1 MMICWPD
8 EVWTATGTRAVVWAG
23 AATCTGTGTC
33 WYTVCPFGPDTGT
46 SAICCTVCVGICMI
60 CGAAVAAPA
69 TMACCPFGSVMIC
82 CAAAAACGA
91 AAAAVGAAALRV
103 AACNPAGWA

>member
-60 CGAAVAAPA
+60 CGAAAAAPA

-82 CAAAAACGA
+82 CAAAACGA
-91 AAAAVGAAALRV
+91 VAAAVGAAALRV
-103 AACNPAGWA
+103 AACNPAAGWA

>member
-82 CAAAAACGA
+82 CAAAACG